1 VRQQGEAHRRF
12 SWLGGCLE
20 EAGTSEVVAAE
31 EEGGRE
37 LWGVHQR
44 SGLASVMGHR
54 LSDEERVLMGG
65 PSVVSAWLV
74 IRVQLRQREQSEE

>member
-1 VRQQGEAHRRF
+1 
-12 SWLGGCLE
+12 
-20 EAGTSEVVAAE
+20 
-31 EEGGRE
+31 
-37 LWGVHQR
+37 VHQR

-65 PSVVSAWLV
+65 PSVVSARLV